1 VSMEL
6 ITGEPP
12 IPQRPSAGHKGTFGQ
27 ALICAG
33 SPGMS
38 GAAALAGLGALRSGA
53 GLVRLAVPSGLVPV
67 VAALEP
73 SYLLLGLSEDA
84 EGRVGEGAEVELR
97 EAAGRATAMAMGP
110 GWGRSEF
117 LDQLAASLYET
128 LECPLLV
135 DADALNALAAAG
147 TLEPG
152 CSPAAGRVL
161 TPHPGEMARLLGG
174 EVSSV
179 ESDREGVAGELA
191 LRSGAVVV
199 LKGPGTVITDG
210 RRLVVNST
218 GNSGLATGGSG
229 DVLSGLVTGLL
240 ARGMSPFEASWL
252 GVYLHGL
259 AADLAVVELGESALI
274 ASALPD
280 WIPAAF
286 GVAEAGGVVEV
297 DSGEN

>member
-1 VSMEL
+1 MEL
-6 ITGEPP
+6 ITGDPP
-12 IPQRPSAGHKGTFGQ
+12 IPQRPSSGHKGTFGQ

-33 SPGMS
+33 SPLMS

-53 GLVRLAVPSGLVPV
+53 GLVRLAVPAGLVPV
-67 VAALEP
+67 VASLEP
-73 SYLLLGLSEDA
+73 SYLLLGLSEDE
-84 EGRVGEGAEVELR
+84 EGRIGEGAECELR
-97 EAAGRATAMAMGP
+97 EASGWVTAMGMGP
-110 GWGRSEF
+110 GWGRSRF
-117 LDQLAASLYET
+117 LDQLASSLYET

-135 DADALNALAAAG
+135 DADALNALASSG
-147 TLEPG
+147 TLEPS

-161 TPHPGEMARLLGG
+161 TPHPGEMARLLGV
-174 EVSSV
+174 EVASV
-179 ESDREGVAGELA
+179 ESDREGVAAELA
-191 LRSGAVVV
+191 SRSGAVVV

-210 RRLVVNST
+210 RRLVVNTT

-240 ARGMSPFEASWL
+240 ARGMSLFEASWL

-274 ASALPD
+274 ASDLPD

-286 GVAEAGGVVEV
+286 GVVESGSVDEV
-297 DSGEN
+297 DLGKN

>member
-1 VSMEL
+1 MEL

-259 AADLAVVELGESALI
+259 AADLAVVELSESALI
-274 ASALPD
+274 ASDLPD

>member
-1 VSMEL
+1 
-6 ITGEPP
+6 
-12 IPQRPSAGHKGTFGQ
+12 
-27 ALICAG
+27 
-33 SPGMS
+33 MS

-274 ASALPD
+274 ASDLPD

>member
-1 VSMEL
+1 
-6 ITGEPP
+6 
-12 IPQRPSAGHKGTFGQ
+12 
-27 ALICAG
+27 
-33 SPGMS
+33 MS

-53 GLVRLAVPSGLVPV
+53 GLVRLAVPSSLVPV

-73 SYLLLGLSEDA
+73 SYLLLGLSQDDR
-84 EGRVGEGAEVELR
+84 GRVGEGAEAELR
-97 EAAGRATAMAMGP
+97 EAAGSATAMAMGP

-117 LDQLAASLYET
+117 LEVLAASLYET

-147 TLEPG
+147 TLESA
-152 CSPAAGRVL
+152 CSPASGRVL

-174 EVSSV
+174 DVASV
-179 ESDREGVAGELA
+179 ESDRERVAAELA

-210 RRLVVNST
+210 QRMVINRT

-252 GVYLHGL
+252 GVSLHGL

-274 ASALPD
+274 ASDLPD
-280 WIPAAF
+280 WIPAAW
-286 GVAEAGGVVEV
+286 GVAEAGSGGKV
-297 DSGEN
+297 DLGGN

>member
-1 VSMEL
+1 MEL

-12 IPQRPSAGHKGTFGQ
+12 IPLRPKTGHKGTFGQ

-73 SYLLLGLSEDA
+73 SYLLLGLSSDA
-84 EGRVGEGAEVELR
+84 EGRIGEGAEVELR
-97 EAAGRATAMAMGP
+97 EAAGWATAMAMGP

-117 LDQLAASLYET
+117 LEELAASLYET

-274 ASALPD
+274 ASDLPD

-286 GVAEAGGVVEV
+286 GVAKAGGVVEV

>member
-1 VSMEL
+1 MEL

-53 GLVRLAVPSGLVPV
+53 GLGRLAVPSGLVPV

-210 RRLVVNST
+210 RRLVVNFT

-274 ASALPD
+274 ASDLPD
-280 WIPAAF
+280 WIPAAWR
-286 GVAEAGGVVEV
+286 VAGAERSGGGE
-297 DSGEN
+297 SGEN